1 VGVGVVVTGAIFLD
15 RDGVI
20 DKGVMDDEVGEFE
33 SPYFPDDVALEA
45 RAVEGLLVLRELG
58 LPMIVV
64 SNQPAAA
71 KGRVSLADLWSTH
84 ERLVSLLASEGVE
97 LDDWR
102 YCFHHPQGKVPQ
114 LSGPCPCRKPLPGML
129 RAAAERFD
137 VDLEGSWMIGDT
149 DHDIEAG
156 RAAGARTILLDNPHS
171 AHKRSGNA
179 GQDFLVA
186 DLAEAAAVVRS
197 ESARAA

>member
-1 VGVGVVVTGAIFLD
+1 VTRAVFID

-20 DKGVMDDEVGEFE
+20 NKGVMDQELGQYE
-33 SPYFPDDVALEA
+33 SPYRAADVELED
-45 RAVEGLLVLRELG
+45 RAAEGLRHLRELG
-58 LPMIVV
+58 WPLIVI

-71 KGRVSLADLWSTH
+71 KGTVSLAELWEVH
-84 ERLVSLLASEGVE
+84 ERVVDLLAEEGVV

-129 RAAAERFD
+129 LAGASKHD

-149 DHDIEAG
+149 DRDIGAG
-156 RAAGARTILLDNPHS
+156 VAAGTRTVLLENPRS
-171 AHKRSGNA
+171 AHKRGGAANE
-179 GQDFLVA
+179 DFRAA
-186 DLAEAAAVVRS
+186 DLAQAAAIVVGHT
-197 ESARAA
+197 